1 MLTPRE
7 LEEIEEDKKRKS
19 SLITNGSYTRN
30 KSFWNT
36 SDKKGD
42 ILGIE
47 KEKIPEIS

>member
-19 SLITNGSYTRN
+19 SLITTSVSRN
-30 KSFWNT
+30 KSFWNN

-47 KEKIPEIS
+47 KEKIPEIT